1 MKKILILMT
10 VLILLITIGCTPLE
24 ETPGNGQMSITEKI
38 LSGEHLLQKMDS
50 SKATESQSRG
60 DFFLFAGEYKSR
72 TDSKIKIIFSWQ
84 MNEPDSIYAISSL
97 DMTKIR
103 IKFDNKIKSPTIL
116 FKWEQGC
123 YEQSDPQIQYL
134 MDNKVIYAIVT
145 IQEKD
150 WPKDIKLPINETPS
164 K

>member
-24 ETPGNGQMSITEKI
+24 ETPDNRQMPITEKI

-60 DFFLFAGEYKSR
+60 DFFLFAGEYKNR

-116 FKWEQGC
+116 FKWEQSC

-150 WPKDIKLPINETPS
+150 WPKDIKLPINEIPS